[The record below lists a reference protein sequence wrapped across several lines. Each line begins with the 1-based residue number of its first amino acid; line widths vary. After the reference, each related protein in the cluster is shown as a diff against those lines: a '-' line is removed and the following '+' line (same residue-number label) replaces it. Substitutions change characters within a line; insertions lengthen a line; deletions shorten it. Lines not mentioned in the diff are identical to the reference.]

1 MHGTTPNQL
10 GRNHRLRLLRCP
22 VGGYGLGVGGDFEM
36 SDTQLPKAL
45 QLAEKVVSTWAHKPP
60 EWAVQTAAELRRL
73 HAELE
78 QARAALA
85 AQGEP
90 VAWRWFNSN
99 GDQVTNWLD
108 FKPSQR
114 GSIESQ
120 VSEAGGH
127 VEYAY
132 THPAPAASVSVS
144 DEDIDKLH
152 DSMFP
157 PPAFESARVEVRK
170 FARALLA
177 LRPAQAGVQTG
188 WMKAP
193 GIPAKGGA

>member
-1 MHGTTPNQL
+1 MTTNTEALLPCPFCGTQPDEHDISDYAVECPSCGIHGPE
-10 GRNHRLRLLRCP
+10 R
-22 VGGYGLGVGGDFEM
+22 VGAQRAIETWNTRATHPAP
-36 SDTQLPKAL
+36 TQ
-45 QLAEKVVSTWAHKPP
+45 P
-60 EWAVQTAAELRRL
+60 EQDKG
-73 HAELE
+73 
-78 QARAALA
+78 
-85 AQGEP
+85 GEP

-132 THPAPAASVSVS
+132 
-144 DEDIDKLH
+144 
-152 DSMFP
+152 
-157 PPAFESARVEVRK
+157 
-170 FARALLA
+170 ARAA

-193 GIPAKGGA
+193 GITADSGEVQA

>member
-1 MHGTTPNQL
+1 MTTNTEA
-10 GRNHRLRLLRCP
+10 LLR
-22 VGGYGLGVGGDFEM
+22 EAA
-36 SDTQLPKAL
+36 QKAL
-45 QLAEKVVSTWAHKPP
+45 NALIWEVGSESSFYASKTKEAIN
-60 EWAVQTAAELRRL
+60 ALR
-73 HAELE
+73 
-78 QARAALA
+78 QALA
-85 AQGEP
+85 THPAPTQPEQDKGGEP

-132 THPAPAASVSVS
+132 
-144 DEDIDKLH
+144 
-152 DSMFP
+152 
-157 PPAFESARVEVRK
+157 
-170 FARALLA
+170 ARAA

-193 GIPAKGGA
+193 GIPANGGA